1 MAKGAI
7 RLPGFGRAQLPSWEY
22 LGGETYT
29 LGADEGW
36 SATIPDDA
44 SIVEIRAE
52 AGELYFEPNAIH
64 ASALSPG
71 YIPEDGA
78 EIIGPLATFD
88 SLRLFTSTASTVAHL
103 MYFREK

>member
-7 RLPGFGRAQLPSWEY
+7 KLPGFGRSQLPSWEY
-22 LGGETYT
+22 LGGETHT
-29 LGADEGW
+29 FAANEGW

-44 SIVEIRAE
+44 SIVEIRTR
-52 AGELYFEPNAIH
+52 AGEMYFGINAVH

-78 EIIGPLATFD
+78 EIIGPLATLT
-88 SLRLFTSTASTVAHL
+88 SLRLFTATASTVVHL